1 MRSCRLFNKFCI
13 EAVVLFVS
21 IFVAMGVIGT
31 GVLVPKYF
39 VALFA
44 VEVAILFADF
54 SSLLCA
60 NAAVGA
66 ISSAAKAT
74 RRRTPLLRLI
84 VFIVWRC
91 LCNYL

>member
-1 MRSCRLFNKFCI
+1 MRSCRLFNKFCV

-21 IFVAMGVIGT
+21 IFAAMDGIGT
-31 GVLVPKYF
+31 GVLMPKRF

-44 VEVAILFADF
+44 VEVVILVTDF

-66 ISSAAKAT
+66 ISSAAKEA
-74 RRRTPLLRLI
+74 RRSTPLLRLI
-84 VFIVWRC
+84 VFIVWWC